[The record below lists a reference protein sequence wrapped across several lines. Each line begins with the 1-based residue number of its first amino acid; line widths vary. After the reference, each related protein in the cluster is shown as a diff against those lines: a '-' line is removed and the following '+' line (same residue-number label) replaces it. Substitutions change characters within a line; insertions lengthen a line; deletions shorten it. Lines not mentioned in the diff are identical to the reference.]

1 MAAARDRFAAR
12 GCSVAAVCQAQPE
25 HLAAFLSRRPWDVP
39 VLSDPGRRAYRAF
52 GLERT
57 GWLTFFRPEVLG
69 GYLRGLL
76 KGYGLKKPVAGE
88 DVRQLGGD
96 FLLSRSGAVVYAFRS
111 SDPTDRPT
119 VAALLAAVPGELP
132 S

>member
-1 MAAARDRFAAR
+1 MAAARDEFAAR
-12 GCSVAAVCQAQPE
+12 GCSVVAVCQAQPE

-39 VLSDPGRRAYRAF
+39 VVSDPGRRAYQAF

-57 GWLTFFRPEVLG
+57 GWLTFFRPKVLG

-76 KGYGLKKPVAGE
+76 KGYTLKKPVTGE

-96 FLLSRSGAVVYAFRS
+96 FLLSRAGAVVYEYRS
-111 SDPTDRPT
+111 ADPTDRPS
-119 VAALLAAVPGELP
+119 VAKLLAAVLDGPGL
-132 S
+132 

>member
-1 MAAARDRFAAR
+1 MAAARDRFADR
-12 GCSVAAVCQAQPE
+12 GCVIVAVCQAEPD
-25 HLAAFLSRRPWDVP
+25 HLSAYLARRPWEVP
-39 VLSDPGRRAYRAF
+39 VVTDPGRVAYRAF

-57 GWLTFFRPEVLG
+57 GWLTFFRPKVLL

-76 KGYGLKKPVAGE
+76 RGYGLKKPVPGE

-96 FLLSRSGAVVYAFRS
+96 FLVDRSGTVVWAYRS
-111 SDPTDRPT
+111 ADPTDRPG
-119 VAALLAAVPGELP
+119 VADILKAIPNA